1 MLDRLVKHCATESVG
16 GAKAQ
21 AKAHC
26 HAIIETSLK
35 LLQVDKELDIS
46 TEHDGI
52 SVTVSSS
59 RQSGIFSGDVAAV
72 LQHFSGSSVSEC
84 SFQSCISGDDEG
96 DGDCVTRQKC
106 YRKTRCSGYPSHRIL
121 SGYPAY
127 RIRFSGMPWKGYD
140 SLQTF
145 EVEDLF
151 TEQPR
156 VKPTGTRTSTSSS
169 DDGSDIVEL
178 KLYKKKPVYKKRS

>member
-46 TEHDGI
+46 TEDDGI

-96 DGDCVTRQKC
+96 DGKCVTRQKC
-106 YRKTRCSGYPSHRIL
+106 YRKTRCSGCPSHRIL

-127 RIRFSGMPWKGYD
+127 RIRFNGM
-140 SLQTF
+140 QTI
-145 EVEDLF
+145 EVKDLF

-178 KLYKKKPVYKKRS
+178 KFI